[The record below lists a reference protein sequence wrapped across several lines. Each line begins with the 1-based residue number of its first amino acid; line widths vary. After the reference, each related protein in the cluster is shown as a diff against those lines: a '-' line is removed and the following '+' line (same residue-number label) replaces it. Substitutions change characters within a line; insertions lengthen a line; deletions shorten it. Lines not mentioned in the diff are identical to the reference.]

1 MVAQNAEMEKVK
13 GRLTILSKYL
23 LKQNLYLLALT
34 LALGLGVYLLTDLF
48 ERLDNFLE
56 AGVSMKVAAQYFLV
70 KIPLI
75 ISQILPAAF
84 LLAALVQLCFM
95 AKSRELIALQAG
107 GISLGKLLQFFLVY
121 GFLWGC
127 LQLIFSQGLGVWGEQ
142 YANAIWRQEV
152 AGNAASKQRL
162 SNVWFLDGNWVVNLD
177 RISTASGDGTGFTG
191 YELSENGLEVKRMVR
206 AAKFHAQRNAWRLF
220 EVTTAK
226 LSSFSQKREDEVV
239 LDLVQAPENFTVFTS
254 KMAPAK
260 LSLWNL
266 GETIRQLE
274 SAGSNVEGLKTV
286 WHSKIAYAFSLMVMG
301 IMALA
306 IVTWR
311 DTVYLS
317 VGVGLLCVFLF
328 YVLFTVGGTLGEKGI
343 LSPFWAAWLFPLVI
357 FGLSLLR
364 LIWTLYPNAIRHLHR
379 RYL

>member
-1 MVAQNAEMEKVK
+1 MK